1 MLICCVVI
9 LPHLHQLDHK
19 DGKVLKAARGN
30 GDRNTL
36 KKQQIMILTLIDDI
50 VKEGV

>member
-36 KKQQIMILTLIDDI
+36 KKTTTYYS
-50 VKEGV
+50 ESH